1 MNWTLSPFLSRA
13 LDTVEYYNA
22 DTDSWSYAANM
33 TEPKLG
39 VACIGYK
46 GHLYVMGGSI
56 DRGGKKVV
64 LKTVECYDPKLNW
77 YECSVHF
84 SSVDFLVI
92 CRVLSKSLFKTA
104 SHNHNLNAFF
114 YEHI

>member
-1 MNWTLSPFLSRA
+1 MECVELNGYMLLSIFFYRA
-13 LDTVEYYNA
+13 LDSVEYYNA

-46 GHLYVMGGSI
+46 DHLFVIGGSV

-64 LKTVECYDPKLNW
+64 LNTVECYDPKLNW
-77 YECSVHF
+77 
-84 SSVDFLVI
+84 
-92 CRVLSKSLFKTA
+92 
-104 SHNHNLNAFF
+104 
-114 YEHI
+114 

>member
-1 MNWTLSPFLSRA
+1 MNWTLTHFLLTSFLSRA
-13 LDTVEYYNA
+13 LDTVEFYNA

-64 LKTVECYDPKLNW
+64 LKTAECYDPKLNW
-77 YECSVHF
+77 YEC
-84 SSVDFLVI
+84 
-92 CRVLSKSLFKTA
+92 LSSLF
-104 SHNHNLNAFF
+104 LCRLFG
-114 YEHI
+114 YL